1 MARILVIDDDAQIR
15 KLLQSLLERAGYEVA
30 LAADGKEGLQ
40 AYRSQPADL
49 IITDLIMPEKEG
61 IEMILEIRQ
70 ANPAVKI
77 IAISGGAR
85 IAPDN
90 YLRMAESL
98 GAGRTFSKPVDRD
111 ALLAAVSEL
120 LSDGS

>member
-1 MARILVIDDDAQIR
+1 MARILVVDDDVQVR
-15 KLLQSLLERAGYEVA
+15 KLLEKLLERAGHQVIT
-30 LAADGKEGLQ
+30 AADGREGLS
-40 AYRSQPADL
+40 AFGRAPADL
-49 IITDLIMPEKEG
+49 VVTDLIMPEKEG

-85 IAPDN
+85 IAPEN
-90 YLRMAESL
+90 YLRMAQSL

-111 ALLAAVSEL
+111 ALLAAVSEML
-120 LSDGS
+120 AAEP